1 MKSSKPEVL
10 PAPAQPMSTATFAQH
25 ARTVVTYHGE
35 AILAEVPRMLRRIGM
50 LFFALSVAIP
60 VFLVGLLVVLWRLA
74 G

>member
-1 MKSSKPEVL
+1 MRTPKPQVL
-10 PAPAQPMSTATFAQH
+10 PARPEPMTTATFAQQ
-25 ARTVVTYHGE
+25 ARTLVTYHGE
-35 AILAEVPRMLRRIGM
+35 AILTEVPRMLRRIGM